1 MRVTGN
7 KSSNSQLGPRGPGG
21 PPTGSSVPFPTGQK
35 AALSPMSTDTKVRIA
50 FFLALAVLV
59 VLCGFAAASSHELAT
74 SAESVNRACQVF
86 TSLAYLEGHV
96 SQAES
101 ARRGYLLLGANQFRQ
116 DFGAAKF
123 AVAADL
129 ESLRLAMRDDPPQQK
144 LLDGIVPASEQ
155 RLALVEKSFNL
166 PRDDNWAAEQKSIL
180 FASRTAADE
189 FHSLLDR
196 IRMNE
201 QARMVEREDKMRSLT
216 QSTMLLVGFG
226 GSVAIAFLILA
237 AVAAGRDV
245 ARRKQV
251 EAALERH
258 AGELRGSNAELQRR
272 EHEMIEFSRMTD
284 LLLSSTA
291 PEVAYRVFAEYG
303 PRLFPNDA
311 GRLFVMRKTR
321 NVVEPVAEW
330 GEMPDDP
337 FPVEECWAL
346 QRGHVHAIDE
356 TGSPLSCQH
365 LGGRIVRY
373 SLCVP
378 ILAQGEPLGLF
389 HLEQNEGIAVRLEEA
404 QIERRQRLAV
414 TAAEQIGLALNNLK
428 LQETLR
434 ALATRDP
441 VTNLYNRRYMEE
453 SLGRELYRVARRNMP
468 LAVILLDIDRF
479 KTFNDQ
485 YGHQSGDE
493 VLRSLAEFLSTHIR
507 GEDIACRYGG
517 EEFALIL
524 PEASLDVARQR
535 AEQLREGVKALVVKG
550 QGGQV
555 LPPITLSLGISAY
568 PVHAETP
575 QALLRAA
582 DVALYRAKR
591 DGRDRAVAY
600 GGADSAAQPG
610 ELVPV

>member
-1 MRVTGN
+1 
-7 KSSNSQLGPRGPGG
+7 
-21 PPTGSSVPFPTGQK
+21 
-35 AALSPMSTDTKVRIA
+35 MSTDTKVRIA
-50 FFLALAVLV
+50 FVLALAVLI
-59 VLCGFAAASSHELAT
+59 VLCGFAAASSHELAS
-74 SAESVNRACQVF
+74 SAESVNRSYQVF
-86 TSLAYLEGHV
+86 TKLAYLEGHM

-101 ARRGYLLLGANQFRQ
+101 ARRGYLLMGGSQFRQ

-123 AVAADL
+123 SIHEDLTSLHQLLNDDAAQL
-129 ESLRLAMRDDPPQQK
+129 K
-144 LLDGIVPASEQ
+144 LLDGIEPMAEQ

-166 PRDDNWAAEQKSIL
+166 PRDGNWAAGQRSIL
-180 FASRTAADE
+180 LASRTATDQ
-189 FHSLLDR
+189 FYSRLDGL
-196 IRMNE
+196 RMDE
-201 QARMVEREDKMRSLT
+201 QARMVEREGKMRSLT

-237 AVAAGRDV
+237 AVATGRDV

-251 EAALERH
+251 EESLERH
-258 AGELRGSNAELQRR
+258 AGELRGSNSELQRR
-272 EHEMIEFSRMTD
+272 EHEMIEFGRMTD

-291 PEVAYRVFAEYG
+291 AEVAYRVFAEYG
-303 PRLFPNDA
+303 PRLFPNDV
-311 GRLFVMRKTR
+311 GRLFVLRKSRDT
-321 NVVEPVAEW
+321 VESVAEW
-330 GEMPDDP
+330 GEMPDDA
-337 FPVEECWAL
+337 FLVEECWAL
-346 QRGHVHAIDE
+346 HRGHVHALED
-356 TGSPLSCQH
+356 TGTPLSCQH
-365 LGGRIVRY
+365 LGGRTVRY

-389 HLEQNEGIAVRLEEA
+389 HLEQKEGAAVRLEEA

-453 SLGRELYRVARRNMP
+453 SLGRELYRVARRNLP

-479 KTFNDQ
+479 KTFNDHF
-485 YGHQSGDE
+485 GHQSGDE
-493 VLRSLAEFLSTHIR
+493 VLRSLAQFLSTHIR

-517 EEFALIL
+517 EEFALIM
-524 PEASLDVARQR
+524 PEASLDVARER

-550 QGGQV
+550 QGGQI
-555 LPPITLSLGISAY
+555 LPPVTLSLGISAY

-591 DGRDRAVAY
+591 DGRDRAVTY
-600 GGADSAAQPG
+600 GGADSAAQSG
-610 ELVPV
+610 QLVPA